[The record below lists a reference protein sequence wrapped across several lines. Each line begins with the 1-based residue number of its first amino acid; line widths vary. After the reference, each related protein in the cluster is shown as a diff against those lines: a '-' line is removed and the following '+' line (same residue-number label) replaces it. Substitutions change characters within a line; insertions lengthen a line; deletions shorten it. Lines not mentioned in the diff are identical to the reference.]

1 MFKKLFSTVK
11 CWFASSNQEV
21 PVIYRHGDINHDG
34 KVDISDVTKLINMIL
49 GSEDP
54 NSMADVNGDGKV
66 DQSDVTR
73 LLEIINTDN
82 GDDDNSCIKKVLI
95 DYFQKYK
102 EQEDCGIKTFY
113 GIPTDDIL
121 AWLEKRGEQKPVDKV
136 EPRFKVK
143 YAGSEYNVL
152 EVKDIAG
159 VTFYGIE
166 DEPNHIDYVKAEN
179 CEIISG
185 YAIKENGSPYPTKP
199 AVFLE
204 KKPTAWL
211 EKQDKHLKNYDEA
224 EKEKTDFVSGQFIEC
239 RKSFNEFKED
249 NSYWFEY
256 VGDDIYIGRSDNIL
270 NQKFHITPRQ
280 LYRLF
285 SQQHSPKEDSNVN
298 DEANAPTEYGKYV
311 DECLNEAS
319 KHFFSNGEDKYSVAD
334 LFYAGVRCGRL
345 EKQGEQTNKINL
357 QKITFEDVLALECAM
372 KTVKIT
378 KGGNKLYEML
388 VLLYNK
394 IHNAYLVEKQGEQK
408 SQGKL
413 ALEAANEEK
422 VDNQNCVK
430 PAYKVESKFKA
441 GDWIVWQG
449 KYFKVNYN
457 GCGYELTDQNGKST
471 SLEYG
476 AIDETANLWTIQDAK
491 AGDVLYS
498 PKGAGVECIFLIED
512 WKQLECTG
520 KTLCSSI
527 VYRVEDDEI
536 VVCEHGA
543 IWWEGVVDL
552 FYPATKEQRDLLFEK
567 MKQEGYEWNAEKKEL
582 SGQIL
587 KITPKFCVGQLI
599 TDNNGTWYKITNI
612 KCLDDWYYVVY
623 DVCEDT
629 THHELCSIID
639 EKFRENRFAG
649 EIKKMLEY

>member
-1 MFKKLFSTVK
+1 MNLSIKITDYKKKYNDALER
-11 CWFASSNQEV
+11 ARDLMSNQ
-21 PVIYRHGDINHDG
+21 NS
-34 KVDISDVTKLINMIL
+34 SDLDKHLIEKIFPEL
-49 GSEDP
+49 KD
-54 NSMADVNGDGKV
+54 DD
-66 DQSDVTR
+66 
-73 LLEIINTDN
+73 
-82 GDDDNSCIKKVLI
+82 DDDNSCIKKVLI